1 MYLNYIECLIYFN
14 LTINYKDSKIVQ
26 CSRIKIMM
34 VMNINDIS
42 QRAWTKNDLNHSE
55 AGCKPIVQ
63 SLWTH
68 FLIFSD
74 RLQSS
79 PFVSLWTKRCYS
91 FFYNKI
97 CKIIYLPDRSNVFV
111 LVSMI
116 ISLVYKTVVK
126 KYIFKDPGALRQIW
140 KSTSSH
146 RRHCHARLLRVFPEF
161 SGIFFEKRNL
171 FFV

>member
-1 MYLNYIECLIYFN
+1 M
-14 LTINYKDSKIVQ
+14 SKG
-26 CSRIKIMM
+26 
-34 VMNINDIS
+34 MNKERFKPFWS
-42 QRAWTKNDLNHSE
+42 T
-55 AGCKPIVQ
+55 GVTCKPIVQ
-63 SLWTH
+63 SLWIH

-116 ISLVYKTVVK
+116 ISLIYKTVVK

-161 SGIFFEKRNL
+161 SGIFFEKDICFCL
-171 FFV
+171 DTYMS